1 MADDLESGVDDLES
15 GFANDVDRIAAAE
28 RPPFS
33 VPAYEVLRS
42 RIAEYILDLVA
53 ESARLARRS
62 RADDISATHVQRAAE
77 HLTSSTR
84 GRYYRHL
91 GTVGG
96 IMLGGALSNILSM
109 TLENKYAAAGIL
121 ITTGIAIIGAALVAF
136 HIAND

>member
-1 MADDLESGVDDLES
+1 MSDDPESDLAGDLDHVAGPTAS
-15 GFANDVDRIAAAE
+15 

-33 VPAYEVLRS
+33 VPAYEVLRA
-42 RIAEYILDLVA
+42 RIAEYISDLVT

-77 HLTSSTR
+77 HLTSASR
-84 GRYYRHL
+84 GRLSRHL

-109 TLENKYAAAGIL
+109 TLENKYGATGIL
-121 ITTGIAIIGAALVAF
+121 VTTGIAIVGAALVAG
-136 HIAND
+136 HLAND